1 MLAKGSSLAGA
12 TVTFEGETV
21 TSDENGKATFTA
33 PSAKGD
39 YTITATYEKYQDGV
53 LVITIVEGG
62 IPGFELITL
71 IAAIGVAF
79 ILLRRRRN

>member
-1 MLAKGSSLAGA
+1 LAGA
-12 TVTFEGETV
+12 TITIDGDTYTSGVDGKVTI
-21 TSDENGKATFTA
+21 TA
-33 PSAKGD
+33 PSSEGD
-39 YTITATYEKYQDGV
+39 YVITATYEGYDEAT
-53 LVITIVEGG
+53 ITLTIKAGQ